1 MSSLKTFHDHF
12 PGIFSEN
19 EEIDTEGSTHQDT

>member
-1 MSSLKTFHDHF
+1 MSSLKIFHDHF
-12 PGIFSEN
+12 PDSFSEN